1 MGLTIL
7 LLITSQDAVSGTEA
21 PFYTRMFTMPSFLND
36 LLKSRRFWV
45 SVGSLVAIA
54 FKDKL
59 PFSEEQLINAA
70 VIVGAW
76 IVGESLRSSSLKV
89 EAKDV

>member
-1 MGLTIL
+1 
-7 LLITSQDAVSGTEA
+7 
-21 PFYTRMFTMPSFLND
+21 MPSFLND

-45 SVGSLVAIA
+45 TIGSLAAVA

-70 VIVGAW
+70 IIVGSW
-76 IVGESLRSSSLKV
+76 IVGESLRSSSKEV
-89 EAKDV
+89 PHE

>member
-1 MGLTIL
+1 
-7 LLITSQDAVSGTEA
+7 
-21 PFYTRMFTMPSFLND
+21 MPSFLND

-45 SVGSLVAIA
+45 SVGSLVAVA
-54 FKDKL
+54 FKDRL

-89 EAKDV
+89 EAKDA